1 MTASAHS
8 STPDASAGRGPAI
21 RRRRAPLARLGRSER
36 LWGVLFVAP
45 AVLLVVYFVAYPL
58 GTVVYYGLT
67 RWNGLSPAEWVGL
80 HNYRVLMHD
89 PVFRLAL
96 RNNFLFA
103 LSVPIQLTVPLVLA
117 YLIHVR
123 IPGWAFFR
131 ATFFVPATIATVV
144 VGIVAYSTFQVGG
157 ALNSLLGAVGL
168 GALKHDWLASAHTS
182 IPLILLVVVWANFG
196 YNVLIYLA
204 GMAALDPALEE
215 AARIDGA
222 GPWRILLYVVAP
234 NLRRV
239 MELVLVTST
248 VTAFAYMF
256 TYIYV
261 ITNGGPGFDTN
272 VAEFQIYYQWFTNG
286 NAGYACAMATLLLL
300 ITAALGAFQIRIL
313 ARRGG

>member
-1 MTASAHS
+1 LTQSGPS
-8 STPDASAGRGPAI
+8 SIPDPRAGGAAAI
-21 RRRRAPLARLGRSER
+21 RRRRPLARLGRSER

-45 AVLLVVYFVAYPL
+45 AMLLVVYFIAYPL
-58 GTVVYYGLT
+58 ATVVYYGLT
-67 RWNGLSPAEWVGL
+67 RWNGLSPAQYVGV
-80 HNYRVLMHD
+80 HNYRVLLHD
-89 PVFRLAL
+89 PVFRTAL

-117 YLIHVR
+117 YLIHIR
-123 IPGWAFFR
+123 IPGWSFFR
-131 ATFFVPATIATVV
+131 ATFFIPATIATVV
-144 VGIVAYSTFQVGG
+144 VGIVAYSTFQVTG
-157 ALNSLLGAVGL
+157 ALNSLLGGVGL
-168 GALKHDWLASAHTS
+168 GGLRHDWLASAHTS
-182 IPLILLVVVWANFG
+182 IPLILFVVVWANFG

-204 GMAALDPALEE
+204 GMAAVDPALEE

-222 GPWRILLYVVAP
+222 GPWRILYYVVAP

-286 NAGYACAMATLLLL
+286 NAGYACAMATVLLV
-300 ITAALGAFQIRIL
+300 ITAAIGAFQIRIL
-313 ARRGG
+313 TRRGA

>member
-1 MTASAHS
+1 LTASAHS
-8 STPDASAGRGPAI
+8 STPSGRTGGAGG
-21 RRRRAPLARLGRSER
+21 RRRSPLSRLGRSEPF
-36 LWGVLFVAP
+36 WGVVFVAP

-58 GTVVYYGLT
+58 ATVVYYGLT
-67 RWNGLSPAEWVGL
+67 RWNGLSPAQWVGF

-89 PVFRLAL
+89 PVFRMAL

-117 YLIHVR
+117 YLIHIRV
-123 IPGWAFFR
+123 PGWSFFR
-131 ATFFVPATIATVV
+131 ATFFIPATIATVV

-157 ALNSLLGAVGL
+157 ALNALLRDAGL
-168 GALKHDWLASAHTS
+168 GGLRHDWLAAAHTS

-204 GMAALDPALEE
+204 GMAAIDPALEE

-222 GPWRILLYVVAP
+222 GPWRILYYVVAP

-286 NAGYACAMATLLLL
+286 NAGYACAMATVLLV
-300 ITAALGAFQIRIL
+300 ITAAIGAFQIRIL

>member
-1 MTASAHS
+1 LTASAHS
-8 STPDASAGRGPAI
+8 STPSGGTGSAGG
-21 RRRRAPLARLGRSER
+21 RRRSLLRRLGRSER
-36 LWGVLFVAP
+36 FWGVAFVAP
-45 AVLLVVYFVAYPL
+45 AVLLVVYFVSYPL
-58 GTVVYYGLT
+58 ATVVYYGLT
-67 RWNGLSPAEWVGL
+67 RWNGLSPAQWVGL
-80 HNYRVLMHD
+80 HNYRVLLHD

-103 LSVPIQLTVPLVLA
+103 LSVPLQLTVPLVLA
-117 YLIHVR
+117 YLIHIR

-131 ATFFVPATIATVV
+131 ATFFIPATIATVV

-157 ALNSLLGAVGL
+157 ALNALLRDTGL
-168 GALKHDWLASAHTS
+168 GGLRHDWLAAAHTS

-286 NAGYACAMATLLLL
+286 NAGYACAMATVLLV
-300 ITAALGAFQIRIL
+300 ITSAIGAFQIRIL

>member
-1 MTASAHS
+1 M
-8 STPDASAGRGPAI
+8 
-21 RRRRAPLARLGRSER
+21 ARLGRSER

-67 RWNGLSPAEWVGL
+67 RWNGLSPAEWVGF

-117 YLIHVR
+117 YLIHIR
-123 IPGWAFFR
+123 IPGWSFFR

-168 GALKHDWLASAHTS
+168 GALEHDWLASAHTS

>member
-1 MTASAHS
+1 LTASAHS
-8 STPDASAGRGPAI
+8 STPSGRTGGAGG
-21 RRRRAPLARLGRSER
+21 RRRSRLSRLGRSEPF
-36 LWGVLFVAP
+36 WGVAFVAP

-58 GTVVYYGLT
+58 ATVVYYGLT
-67 RWNGLSPAEWVGL
+67 RWNGLSPAQWVGF

-89 PVFRLAL
+89 PVFRMAL

-117 YLIHVR
+117 YLIHIRV
-123 IPGWAFFR
+123 PGWSFFR
-131 ATFFVPATIATVV
+131 ATFFIPATIATVV

-157 ALNSLLGAVGL
+157 ALNALLRDAGL
-168 GALKHDWLASAHTS
+168 GGLRHDWLAAAHTS

-222 GPWRILLYVVAP
+222 GPWRILYYVVAP

-286 NAGYACAMATLLLL
+286 NAGYACAMATVLLV
-300 ITAALGAFQIRIL
+300 ITAAIGAFQIRIL

>member
-1 MTASAHS
+1 
-8 STPDASAGRGPAI
+8 
-21 RRRRAPLARLGRSER
+21 
-36 LWGVLFVAP
+36 
-45 AVLLVVYFVAYPL
+45 
-58 GTVVYYGLT
+58 
-67 RWNGLSPAEWVGL
+67 
-80 HNYRVLMHD
+80 MHD
-89 PVFRLAL
+89 PVFRQAL
-96 RNNFLFA
+96 KNNFLFA
-103 LSVPIQLTVPLVLA
+103 LSVPIQMTLPLVLA

-123 IPGWAFFR
+123 ITGWSFFR
-131 ATFFVPATIATVV
+131 ATFFIPATIATVV
-144 VGIVAYSTFQVGG
+144 VGIVAYSTFQVTG

-168 GALKHDWLASAHTS
+168 DSLKHDWLATSHTS
-182 IPLILLVVVWANFG
+182 IPLILFVVVWANFG

-204 GMAALDPALEE
+204 GMSALDPALEE
-215 AARIDGA
+215 AARMDGA
-222 GPWRILLYVVAP
+222 NPWRILISVVAP

-300 ITAALGAFQIRIL
+300 ITTLLGLLQIRL
-313 ARRGG
+313 LTRRAA

>member
-1 MTASAHS
+1 MLH
-8 STPDASAGRGPAI
+8 
-21 RRRRAPLARLGRSER
+21 RLGRIEW
-36 LWGVLFVAP
+36 LWGVIFALP
-45 AVLLVVYFVAYPL
+45 AVVLIALFVAYPI
-58 GTVVYYGLT
+58 GTVVYYGFT
-67 RWNGLSPAEWVGL
+67 RWNGLSPAEWVGI
-80 HNYRVLMHD
+80 HNYRVLMD
-89 PVFRLAL
+89 DKVFRQAL
-96 RNNFLFA
+96 KNNFLFA
-103 LSVPIQLTVPLVLA
+103 LSVPIQMTLPLLLA

-123 IPGWAFFR
+123 ITGWSFFR
-131 ATFFVPATIATVV
+131 ATFFIPATIATVV
-144 VGIVAYSTFQVGG
+144 VGIVAYSTFQVSG

-168 GALKHDWLASAHTS
+168 DSLQHDWLSSSHTS
-182 IPLILLVVVWANFG
+182 IPLILFVVVWANFG

-204 GMAALDPALEE
+204 GMSALDPALEE
-215 AARIDGA
+215 AARMDGA
-222 GPWRILLYVVAP
+222 NPWRILISVVAP

-300 ITAALGAFQIRIL
+300 ITTLLGLLQIRL
-313 ARRGG
+313 LTRRAA

>member
-1 MTASAHS
+1 M
-8 STPDASAGRGPAI
+8 
-21 RRRRAPLARLGRSER
+21 
-36 LWGVLFVAP
+36 LFAAP
-45 AVLLVVYFVAYPL
+45 ALLLILYFVAYPL
-58 GTVVYYGLT
+58 GTVVYYGFT
-67 RWNGLSPAEWVGL
+67 RWNGLSPPEWVGF
-80 HNYRVLMHD
+80 HNYRVLADD

-103 LSVPIQLTVPLVLA
+103 LSVPIQMTLPLVLA

-123 IPGWAFFR
+123 ITGWSFFR
-131 ATFFVPATIATVV
+131 ATFFIPATIATVV
-144 VGIVAYSTFQVGG
+144 VGIVAYSTFQVTG

-168 GALKHDWLASAHTS
+168 DALQHDWLARAHTS
-182 IPLILLVVVWANFG
+182 IPLILFVVVWANFG

-204 GMAALDPALEE
+204 GMSALDPALEE
-215 AARIDGA
+215 AARMDGA
-222 GPWRILLYVVAP
+222 GPWRTLISVVSP

-272 VAEFQIYYQWFTNG
+272 VSEFQIYYQWFTNG
-286 NAGYACAMATLLLL
+286 NAGYACAMATFLLLL
-300 ITAALGAFQIRIL
+300 TTILGVIQIRVL
-313 ARRGG
+313 TRRVG